1 MENDA
6 LRMINEFRDKINIK
20 SKTVENST
28 DEKIIISER
37 NRDGAKI
44 WLERIDNTNEYII
57 KTNKNFVLE
66 YSRIIFDSIPD
77 DALIFDFNWDG
88 KKTLCRAFDPSGG
101 PYISVGSNINEKY
114 KLVRIYR
121 DYNNNQLKFVINNI

>member
-1 MENDA
+1 M
-6 LRMINEFRDKINIK
+6 
-20 SKTVENST
+20 KT
-28 DEKIIISER
+28 KIIITDC

-57 KTNKNFVLE
+57 KTDKNFVLE

-88 KKTLCRAFDPSGG
+88 KKALCTAFDPSGG

-121 DYNNNQLKFVINNI
+121 DYNSNQLKFVIDNI